1 MGKCKQCGTVIE
13 DNAEYCQKCANE
25 MTDQVFD
32 SAVEEKEILED
43 DFDLDSID
51 IDGVDISDFDL
62 ENLNLDEIDLENITL
77 EENEDMQ
84 MENFEIKD
92 FEKDMTEEDASEESK
107 EDNIIAELKEEPE
120 SLSDVIFMENQAEA
134 ENDILE
140 MIQDKEEALHEEPI
154 VDTST
159 EEEAEVNDILDVL
172 DFGNDN
178 SDNQLKDTLDLESL
192 EQENTEEI
200 GDDLDLSMEMFK
212 TGEKSEQEE
221 NVMDSEL
228 EQEQFG
234 LDSVLGGID
243 GFGEL
248 GDLFSEDEKAEAI
261 KNNENLEGDID
272 VDILDMAPD
281 VESQLEEMEKE
292 DQKKKLFSKLFG
304 NVKDSKWEKEKEK
317 QAQEAE
323 EARLKAEEEEKLK
336 EVKREEEEQKKKE
349 KEEKKAAKLAAKKAA
364 KEEKA
369 RLKQEK
375 KELQKEIVEEE
386 DTGRINRAGATIVFG
401 FFAILAV
408 IIVVGTNLFSYEQ
421 GVNRAAKYFETK
433 KYSKA
438 YQEIRGLN
446 IKEKDNKIYQKIM
459 TVMYVNKELNSYNN
473 YYNSKLYSEAL
484 DSLLKGLE
492 RYDKYLS
499 EAEELEIEEDLD
511 YVKNNIL
518 KEMQDSFGLTEKEA
532 YSLIEITNAQ
542 EYTDKIVKVT
552 FSN

>member
-25 MTDQVFD
+25 MTDQVFG
-32 SAVEEKEILED
+32 AVEEKEILED

-84 MENFEIKD
+84 MENFEMKD
-92 FEKDMTEEDASEESK
+92 FEKDMTEEDASKESK
-107 EDNIIAELKEEPE
+107 EDNIIAEL
-120 SLSDVIFMENQAEA
+120 
-134 ENDILE
+134 
-140 MIQDKEEALHEEPI
+140 KEEALHEEPI

-243 GFGEL
+243 GFDEL

-292 DQKKKLFSKLFG
+292 GPKKKLFSKLFG

-317 QAQEAE
+317 QEQEAE

-349 KEEKKAAKLAAKKAA
+349 KEEKKAAKLAAKKAE

-473 YYNSKLYSEAL
+473 YYNSRLYSEAL

-492 RYDKYLS
+492 RYDKYLP

-518 KEMQDSFGLTEKEA
+518 KEIQDSFGLTEKEA
-532 YSLIEITNAQ
+532 YSLIEITNTQ